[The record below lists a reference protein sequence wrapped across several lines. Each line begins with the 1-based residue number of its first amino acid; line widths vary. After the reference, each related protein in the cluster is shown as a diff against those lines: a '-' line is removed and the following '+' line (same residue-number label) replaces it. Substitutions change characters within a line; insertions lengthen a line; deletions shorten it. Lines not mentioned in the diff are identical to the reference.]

1 MSNDDWMG
9 YSPQAAIVLEDVVSR
24 QMVKIDR
31 CRIRIGVRRLRE
43 VVQIVDDAH
52 IPIEDFAEDFYGH
65 GFADSFPITRQVSVV
80 RQGVEH
86 WTWGSD
92 C

>member
-1 MSNDDWMG
+1 MG
-9 YSPQAAIVLEDVVSR
+9 YSPQAGIVVEDVVSR